1 VRSGARCGE
10 RKRSALSTAFVR
22 ALTGVFFVV
31 GGSAALEAA
40 FLALWGGEANTL
52 GRHRA
57 WACNTFSFS
66 TKFFGHD
73 TDSIEKKNA
82 IIPALGRCRPS
93 DCRLRGI
100 KLSSGLK
107 KER

>member
-1 VRSGARCGE
+1 VRYGARCGE

-52 GRHRA
+52 GRHWA

-73 TDSIEKKNA
+73 TDSIERKRRRLSPLLGA
-82 IIPALGRCRPS
+82 AAQVTAALAA
-93 DCRLRGI
+93 
-100 KLSSGLK
+100 SS
-107 KER
+107 